1 MAKGSLLLVA
11 LVALIVGA
19 LIGWLAKPK
28 PEPEKQLLGGDL
40 IKVDKNGKVNKEKVE
55 LNKDE
60 KEVAFWVADER
71 TKNLFIEFEKNE
83 PFEGMTQT
91 PDGKRWRVHCEDWDC
106 FSGDIRQ
113 DAEGHGKKYKYW
125 QVLENK
131 DGSDKKEV
139 DAWIVIKP

>member
-1 MAKGSLLLVA
+1 M
-11 LVALIVGA
+11 
-19 LIGWLAKPK
+19 
-28 PEPEKQLLGGDL
+28 
-40 IKVDKNGKVNKEKVE
+40 
-55 LNKDE
+55 NKDE

-91 PDGKRWRVHCEDWDC
+91 PDGKRWRVHCEDWTC
-106 FSGDIRQ
+106 FSGDIQ
-113 DAEGHGKKYKYW
+113 PKAEGHGKKYKYW